1 MNWIDIFICIPLVWG
16 LYKGFSK
23 GLVIELASLAAF
35 FIGIWGAIYFSD
47 FVSELLQDWG
57 LTSKYL
63 PVISFCLIF
72 LGIIIAIYA
81 FGKFIDKTIKAAS
94 LNSINKIAGA
104 VFGGLKFALVLSVL
118 FFVLD
123 AFEKSY
129 SVDASKVKE
138 ESLLYK
144 PVSQI
149 APYIIPGLKNSKVGE
164 LIPQAPNDTIPTE

>member
-35 FIGIWGAIYFSD
+35 FIGIWGAIHFSD
-47 FVSELLQDWG
+47 FVSGLLQGWG

-94 LNSINKIAGA
+94 LNIINKITG
-104 VFGGLKFALVLSVL
+104 
-118 FFVLD
+118 
-123 AFEKSY
+123 
-129 SVDASKVKE
+129 
-138 ESLLYK
+138 
-144 PVSQI
+144 
-149 APYIIPGLKNSKVGE
+149 
-164 LIPQAPNDTIPTE
+164 

>member
-16 LYKGFSK
+16 LYKGFTK

-35 FIGIWGAIYFSD
+35 FIGVWGAIHFSD
-47 FVSELLQDWG
+47 FVSGLLSSWG

-63 PVISFCLIF
+63 PVISFCLVF

-94 LNSINKIAGA
+94 LSIINKIAGA
-104 VFGGLKFALVLSVL
+104 VFGGLKFALLLSVV
-118 FFVLD
+118 FFVMD

-129 SVDASKVKE
+129 SVDASKIKE

-144 PVSQI
+144 PVAQI
-149 APYIIPGLKNSKVGE
+149 APYIIPGLRNSKVGE
-164 LIPQAPNDTIPTE
+164 LIPQTQTDTIPAK